1 MIYLYPAL
9 ILFSF
14 LLSMCNRNTYFQ
26 SVPYVKPVFYCRP
39 FCFWT
44 KETKLYR
51 IFAGKMFTVIFI
63 CGNVFLLVAGKIA
76 KNTKIRTRENFVP
89 PGIPKIRELPL
100 SSSYNQHHQQQQ
112 QQQRLPRMIKS
123 KCLPQTTEKW
133 SVQLS
138 CPGTANFISTD
149 VCVYRFDYRTLSEG
163 EGQAYGKQSKPRR
176 KEKREFCTRYK
187 P

>member
-26 SVPYVKPVFYCRP
+26 SVPYVEPVFYCRP

-89 PGIPKIRELPL
+89 PDIPKIRELPL

-176 KEKREFCTRYK
+176 KEKREFCARYK